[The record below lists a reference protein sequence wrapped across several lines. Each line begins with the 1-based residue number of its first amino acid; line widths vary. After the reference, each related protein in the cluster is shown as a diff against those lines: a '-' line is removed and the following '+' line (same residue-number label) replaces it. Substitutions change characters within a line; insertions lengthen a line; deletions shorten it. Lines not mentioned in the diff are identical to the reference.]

1 MEADFPPLVVIEG
14 LTKRFGPTWALRKVD
29 FTLTAGAFLTIFGP
43 NGAGKTTLIRILATL
58 SRPSSGE
65 IYVGGVPLQ
74 RAGTMLRRSI
84 GLVTHQTLLYPDLS
98 AEENLRFYGRLYDV
112 PDLDNHI
119 DLALERVGLQARRY
133 SLVREFSRGM
143 QQRLSIA
150 RAILHDPVL
159 LLLDEPYTGLD
170 PEAAETLADI
180 LTTLS
185 QQGRTII
192 LATHNLERGL
202 ALCDEVAILARGRVA
217 YRAQREEID
226 GEDFGAVYRQ
236 YVAKTA

>member
-1 MEADFPPLVVIEG
+1 MGAQSSPLLVIQG
-14 LTKRFGPTWALRKVD
+14 LSKRFGPTWALRNVD
-29 FTLTAGAFLTIFGP
+29 LALTAGAFLTIFGP

-65 IYVGGVPLQ
+65 IYLAGAPLK
-74 RAGTMLRRSI
+74 RAGAELRRSI
-84 GLVTHQTLLYPDLS
+84 GLVTHQTLLYPDLR

-112 PDLDNHI
+112 PELDERI
-119 DLALERVGLQARRY
+119 DRVLEQVGLQARRH
-133 SLVREFSRGM
+133 SLVHEFSRGM

-170 PEAAETLADI
+170 PEAAATLGELLI
-180 LTTLS
+180 TLHR
-185 QQGRTII
+185 QGRTII
-192 LATHNLERGL
+192 LATHNLECGL

-217 YRAQREEID
+217 YHASREEID
-226 GEDFGAVYRQ
+226 GGDFGAIYRH
-236 YVAKTA
+236 YVAQAA

>member
-1 MEADFPPLVVIEG
+1 MGADQPPLVVIEG
-14 LTKRFGPTWALRKVD
+14 LSKRFGPTWALRKVD
-29 FTLTAGAFLTIFGP
+29 LTLTAGAFLTIFGP

-65 IYVGGVPLQ
+65 IYLAGVPLR
-74 RAGTMLRRSI
+74 RAGPRLRRSI

-112 PDLDNHI
+112 PELDKHI

-133 SLVREFSRGM
+133 SLVHEFSRGM

-150 RAILHDPVL
+150 RAIIHDPAL

-170 PEAAETLADI
+170 PEAAETLGEI
-180 LTTLS
+180 LTSLS
-185 QQGRTII
+185 RQSRTII

-217 YRAQREEID
+217 YRAPREEID
-226 GEDFGAVYRQ
+226 GGDFGAVYRH
-236 YVAKTA
+236 YVAQAA

>member
-1 MEADFPPLVVIEG
+1 MGVESPPLVVIQG

-29 FTLTAGAFLTIFGP
+29 LTLTAGAFLAVFGP

-65 IYVGGVPLQ
+65 IYVASVPLK
-74 RAGTMLRRSI
+74 RAGTQLRRSI

-112 PDLDNHI
+112 PNLDWHI
-119 DLALERVGLQARRY
+119 DQALERVGLQARRY

-150 RAILHDPVL
+150 RAILHDPAL

-170 PEAAETLADI
+170 PEAAETLGEI
-180 LTTLS
+180 LVTLHG
-185 QQGRTII
+185 QGRTIV

-217 YRAQREEID
+217 YRASREEID
-226 GEDFGAVYRQ
+226 GEDFGAIYRH
-236 YVAKTA
+236 YVAQAA

>member
-1 MEADFPPLVVIEG
+1 MRADSPPLVVIQG

-29 FTLTAGAFLTIFGP
+29 LALTAGAFLTVFGP

-65 IYVGGVPLQ
+65 IYIAGVPLGE
-74 RAGTMLRRSI
+74 AGARLRRSI

-98 AEENLRFYGRLYDV
+98 AEENLRFYGQLYDV
-112 PDLDNHI
+112 PDLDTQI
-119 DLALERVGLQARRY
+119 DLALERVGLQTRRY
-133 SLVREFSRGM
+133 SLVQEFSRGM

-150 RAILHDPVL
+150 RAILHDPAL

-170 PEAAETLADI
+170 PEAAETLAEI
-180 LTTLS
+180 MVSLS

-217 YRAQREEID
+217 YHARREELD
-226 GEDFGAVYRQ
+226 GEDFGTVYRH

>member
-1 MEADFPPLVVIEG
+1 MGTDSPPLVVIQG
-14 LTKRFGPTWALRKVD
+14 LIKRFGPTWALRKVD
-29 FTLTAGAFLTIFGP
+29 LTLTAGAFLTIFGP

-65 IYVGGVPLQ
+65 VYVAGVPLQ
-74 RAGTMLRRSI
+74 RAAARLRRSI

-112 PDLDNHI
+112 PDLDTHI

-133 SLVREFSRGM
+133 GLVQEFSRGM

-150 RAILHDPVL
+150 RAILHNPAV

-170 PEAAETLADI
+170 PEAAETLGEV
-180 LTTLS
+180 LTSLS
-185 QQGRTII
+185 RQGRTII
-192 LATHNLERGL
+192 LATHSLERGL

-217 YRAQREEID
+217 YRARREEID
-226 GEDFGAVYRQ
+226 GEDFGTVYRH

>member
-1 MEADFPPLVVIEG
+1 MGADSPPLVVIDA
-14 LTKRFGPTWALRKVD
+14 LSKRFGPTWALRGVD
-29 FTLTAGAFLTIFGP
+29 LTLTAGAFLTVFGP

-65 IYVGGVPLQ
+65 IYLAGVPLK
-74 RAGTMLRRSI
+74 RAGAQLRRSI

-112 PDLDNHI
+112 PELDGQI
-119 DLALERVGLQARRY
+119 DLALERVGLLPRRY
-133 SLVREFSRGM
+133 SLVQEFSRGM

-150 RAILHDPVL
+150 RAILHDPAL

-170 PEAAETLADI
+170 PEATEILGEI
-180 LTTLS
+180 LTGLS
-185 QQGRTII
+185 RQGRTII

-202 ALCDEVAILARGRVA
+202 ALCDEVVILARGRVA
-217 YRAQREEID
+217 YRASREEID
-226 GEDFGAVYRQ
+226 GGDFGTVYRH
-236 YVAKTA
+236 YVAQAT

>member
-1 MEADFPPLVVIEG
+1 MEADSSPLVAIEG
-14 LTKRFGPTWALRKVD
+14 LSKRFGPTWALRRVD
-29 FTLTAGAFLTIFGP
+29 LALMAGAFLTVFGP

-65 IYVGGVPLQ
+65 IYLAGVPLN
-74 RAGTMLRRSI
+74 RAGAQLRRSI

-112 PDLDNHI
+112 TELDRHI
-119 DLALERVGLQARRY
+119 DLALERVGLEARRY

-150 RAILHDPVL
+150 RAILHDPAL

-170 PEAAETLADI
+170 PDAAETLGEI
-180 LTTLS
+180 LTGLS
-185 QQGRTII
+185 WQGRTII

-202 ALCDEVAILARGRVA
+202 ALCSEVAILARGRVA
-217 YRAQREEID
+217 YHALREEID
-226 GEDFGAVYRQ
+226 GEDFGALYRH
-236 YVAKTA
+236 YVAQAA

>member
-1 MEADFPPLVVIEG
+1 MGANSPPLVVIDG
-14 LTKRFGPTWALRKVD
+14 ITKRFGPTWALRKVD
-29 FTLTAGAFLTIFGP
+29 LELTAGAFLTVFGP

-65 IYVGGVPLQ
+65 IYVAGVPLQ
-74 RAGTMLRRSI
+74 RASARLRRSI

-112 PDLDNHI
+112 PDLDVHI
-119 DLALERVGLQARRY
+119 DAALDKVGLQRRRY
-133 SLVREFSRGM
+133 SLVQEFSRGM

-150 RAILHDPVL
+150 RAILHEPPL

-170 PEAAETLADI
+170 PEAAEVLGDI
-180 LTTLS
+180 LGNLS
-185 QQGRTII
+185 RQGSTII
-192 LATHNLERGL
+192 MTTHNLQRGL
-202 ALCDEVAILARGRVA
+202 AMCSEVAVLSRGRVA
-217 YRAQREEID
+217 YHARREEID
-226 GEDFGAVYRQ
+226 GEDFGTVYRH

>member
-1 MEADFPPLVVIEG
+1 MQVDSPPLVVIES
-14 LTKRFGPTWALRKVD
+14 LSKRFGPTWALRKVD
-29 FTLTAGAFLTIFGP
+29 LTLAAGTFLTIFGP

-65 IYVGGVPLQ
+65 IYLAGVPLKK
-74 RAGTMLRRSI
+74 AGARLRRSI
-84 GLVTHQTLLYPDLS
+84 GLVTHQTLLYPDLT

-112 PDLDNHI
+112 PDLDRQI
-119 DLALERVGLQARRY
+119 DLALERVGLKARRY
-133 SLVREFSRGM
+133 SLVQEFSRGM

-150 RAILHDPVL
+150 RAILHDPAL

-170 PEAAETLADI
+170 PEAAETLREI
-180 LTTLS
+180 LAGLS
-185 QQGRTII
+185 RQGRTIV

-217 YRAQREEID
+217 YHVSREEID
-226 GEDFGAVYRQ
+226 GEDFGAIYRH
-236 YVAKTA
+236 YVTQAA